1 MKRVTASF
9 FTLPAVAMLLLSG
22 CGNAVKEYEAVNTAM
37 GTVVTQKLYT
47 EGDDV
52 TGDVEQ
58 LLSGM
63 EETMLSRRIAGS
75 EVAKLNANAGTGIYT
90 EVSGE
95 LAETLLELSGIYED
109 SDGALDVSI
118 GALVSLWNIDAHA
131 QESYE
136 DAGEQPDGTGGKTED
151 AGQTESTG
159 KTEGYRLP
167 GEAEIKEAL
176 SYSGFSKIERK
187 DNSFLLPKGM
197 ALDLGAVGKGLA
209 CDDILAYLEGQAEV
223 KAAVIS
229 VGGSILTYGEKPDGT
244 AFRVAITDPF
254 DTGAYCGYLTLTG
267 NWFVSTSGDY
277 ERFVEVDG
285 KRYHHILNPA
295 TGYPAESG
303 VKSVTILSKN
313 GMTSDALSTACFVL
327 GEEKG
332 RLLAEKYGVEALFI
346 SEDGN
351 ISMTKGMQE
360 YFTEQTK

>member
-9 FTLPAVAMLLLSG
+9 FTLPAVAILLLSG

-58 LLSGM
+58 LISGL

-75 EVAKLNANAGTGIYT
+75 EVAKLNANAGTDTYT

-95 LAETLLELSGIYED
+95 LAETLQELSGIYED
-109 SDGALDVSI
+109 SEGALDVSI
-118 GALVSLWNIDAHA
+118 GALVSLWDIDAHA
-131 QESYE
+131 QESYV
-136 DAGEQPDGTGGKTED
+136 D
-151 AGQTESTG
+151 

-176 SYSGFSKIERK
+176 SCSGFSKIERK
-187 DNSFLLPKGM
+187 DNSFLLPEGM
-197 ALDLGAVGKGLA
+197 VLDLGAVGKGLA
-209 CDDILAYLEGQAEV
+209 CDGILSYLEGQAEV

-244 AFRVAITDPF
+244 AFKVAITDPF
-254 DTGAYCGYLTLTG
+254 DTGAYCGYLTLAG

-313 GMTSDALSTACFVL
+313 GMISDAFSTACFVL

-351 ISMTKGMQE
+351 ISMTEGMQE

>member
-1 MKRVTASF
+1 M
-9 FTLPAVAMLLLSG
+9 
-22 CGNAVKEYEAVNTAM
+22 
-37 GTVVTQKLYT
+37 
-47 EGDDV
+47 
-52 TGDVEQ
+52 
-58 LLSGM
+58 
-63 EETMLSRRIAGS
+63 
-75 EVAKLNANAGTGIYT
+75 
-90 EVSGE
+90 
-95 LAETLLELSGIYED
+95 
-109 SDGALDVSI
+109 SI
-118 GALVSLWNIDAHA
+118 GALVSLWDIDAHA
-131 QESYE
+131 QESYV
-136 DAGEQPDGTGGKTED
+136 D
-151 AGQTESTG
+151 

-176 SYSGFSKIERK
+176 SCSGFSKIERK
-187 DNSFLLPKGM
+187 DNSFLLPEGM
-197 ALDLGAVGKGLA
+197 VLDLGAVGKGLA
-209 CDDILAYLEGQAEV
+209 CDDILSYLEGQADV

-244 AFRVAITDPF
+244 AFKVAITDPF
-254 DTGAYCGYLTLTG
+254 DTGAYCGYLTLAG

-313 GMTSDALSTACFVL
+313 GMISDALSTACFVL

-332 RLLAEKYGVEALFI
+332 RLLADKYGVEALFI

-351 ISMTKGMQE
+351 ISMTEGMQE

>member
-118 GALVSLWNIDAHA
+118 GALVSLWDIDAHA

-167 GEAEIKEAL
+167 G
-176 SYSGFSKIERK
+176 
-187 DNSFLLPKGM
+187 
-197 ALDLGAVGKGLA
+197 
-209 CDDILAYLEGQAEV
+209 
-223 KAAVIS
+223 
-229 VGGSILTYGEKPDGT
+229 
-244 AFRVAITDPF
+244 
-254 DTGAYCGYLTLTG
+254 
-267 NWFVSTSGDY
+267 
-277 ERFVEVDG
+277 
-285 KRYHHILNPA
+285 
-295 TGYPAESG
+295 
-303 VKSVTILSKN
+303 
-313 GMTSDALSTACFVL
+313 
-327 GEEKG
+327 
-332 RLLAEKYGVEALFI
+332 
-346 SEDGN
+346 
-351 ISMTKGMQE
+351 
-360 YFTEQTK
+360 

>member
-1 MKRVTASF
+1 MKRFTASF
-9 FTLPAVAMLLLSG
+9 FALPTAVLLLLSG
-22 CGNAVKEYEAVNTAM
+22 CGNAVKEYEAVDTAM

-47 EGDDV
+47 EGDNV
-52 TGDVEQ
+52 TGDVER
-58 LLSGM
+58 LLSDL
-63 EETMLSRRIAGS
+63 EKTKLSHRIAGS
-75 EVAKLNANAGTGIYT
+75 EVAKLNANAGTGTYT

-95 LAETLLELSGIYED
+95 LAETLQELSGIYED

-118 GALVSLWNIDAHA
+118 GALVSLWDIDAHA

-136 DAGEQPDGTGGKTED
+136 DAGEQPDGTGGKTE
-151 AGQTESTG
+151 
-159 KTEGYRLP
+159 GYHLP
-167 GEAEIKEAL
+167 GEAEIREAL

-187 DNSFLLPKGM
+187 DNSFLLPEGM
-197 ALDLGAVGKGLA
+197 VLDLGAVGKGLA
-209 CDDILAYLEGQAEV
+209 CDDILAWLEEQADV

-244 AFRVAITDPF
+244 AFKVAVTDPF
-254 DTGAYCGYLTLTG
+254 DTGTYYGYLTLTG

-277 ERFVEVDG
+277 GRFVEVDG

-313 GMTSDALSTACFVL
+313 GMISDALSTACFVL

-346 SEDGN
+346 LEDGN
-351 ISMTKGMQE
+351 ISMTEGMQE

>member
-1 MKRVTASF
+1 MV
-9 FTLPAVAMLLLSG
+9 
-22 CGNAVKEYEAVNTAM
+22 
-37 GTVVTQKLYT
+37 
-47 EGDDV
+47 
-52 TGDVEQ
+52 
-58 LLSGM
+58 
-63 EETMLSRRIAGS
+63 
-75 EVAKLNANAGTGIYT
+75 
-90 EVSGE
+90 
-95 LAETLLELSGIYED
+95 
-109 SDGALDVSI
+109 
-118 GALVSLWNIDAHA
+118 
-131 QESYE
+131 
-136 DAGEQPDGTGGKTED
+136 
-151 AGQTESTG
+151 
-159 KTEGYRLP
+159 
-167 GEAEIKEAL
+167 
-176 SYSGFSKIERK
+176 
-187 DNSFLLPKGM
+187 
-197 ALDLGAVGKGLA
+197 LDLGAVGKGLA

-229 VGGSILTYGEKPDGT
+229 VGGGILTYGEKPDGT

-313 GMTSDALSTACFVL
+313 GMISDALSTACFVL

-346 SEDGN
+346 SEDGI
-351 ISMTKGMQE
+351 ISMTKGMRE

>member
-58 LLSGM
+58 LLSGL
-63 EETMLSRRIAGS
+63 EETMLSRRISGT
-75 EVAKLNANAGTGIYT
+75 EVAKLNANAGTDTYT

-95 LAETLLELSGIYED
+95 LAETLQELSGIYED

-118 GALVSLWNIDAHA
+118 GALVSLWDIDAHA

-136 DAGEQPDGTGGKTED
+136 
-151 AGQTESTG
+151 G

-167 GEAEIKEAL
+167 GETEIKEAL
-176 SYSGFSKIERK
+176 SCSGFSKIERK
-187 DNSFLLPKGM
+187 DNSFLLPEGM

-209 CDDILAYLEGQAEV
+209 CDDILSYLEGQAEV

-244 AFRVAITDPF
+244 AFKVAITDPF
-254 DTGAYCGYLTLTG
+254 DTGAYCGYLTLAG

-313 GMTSDALSTACFVL
+313 GMISDALSTACFVL

-351 ISMTKGMQE
+351 ISMTEGMQE

>member
-58 LLSGM
+58 LLSGL

-75 EVAKLNANAGTGIYT
+75 EVAKLNANAGIDTYT

-95 LAETLLELSGIYED
+95 LAETLQELSGIYED

-118 GALVSLWNIDAHA
+118 GALVSLWDIDAHA

-136 DAGEQPDGTGGKTED
+136 DAGEQPDGTG
-151 AGQTESTG
+151 G

-187 DNSFLLPKGM
+187 DNSFLLPEGM

-209 CDDILAYLEGQAEV
+209 CDDIFSWLEGQAEV

-244 AFRVAITDPF
+244 AFKVAITDPF
-254 DTGAYCGYLTLTG
+254 DTGAYCGYLTLAG

-313 GMTSDALSTACFVL
+313 GMISDALSTACFVL

-351 ISMTKGMQE
+351 ISMTEGMQE

>member
-22 CGNAVKEYEAVNTAM
+22 CGNTVKEYEAVNTAM

-58 LLSGM
+58 LLSGL

-75 EVAKLNANAGTGIYT
+75 EVAKLNANAGTDTYT

-95 LAETLLELSGIYED
+95 LAETLQELSGIYED

-118 GALVSLWNIDAHA
+118 GALVSLWDIDAHA

-136 DAGEQPDGTGGKTED
+136 D
-151 AGQTESTG
+151 

-167 GEAEIKEAL
+167 GEADIKEAL

-187 DNSFLLPKGM
+187 DNSFLLPEGM
-197 ALDLGAVGKGLA
+197 VLDLGAVGKGLA
-209 CDDILAYLEGQAEV
+209 CDDILSYLEGQAEV

-244 AFRVAITDPF
+244 AFKVAITDPF

-313 GMTSDALSTACFVL
+313 GMISDALSTACFVL

-351 ISMTKGMQE
+351 ISMTEGMQE

>member
-1 MKRVTASF
+1 MKRVTTSF
-9 FTLPAVAMLLLSG
+9 FTLPAVAILLLSG

-118 GALVSLWNIDAHA
+118 GALVSLWDIDAHA

-223 KAAVIS
+223 
-229 VGGSILTYGEKPDGT
+229 
-244 AFRVAITDPF
+244 RVAITDPF

-313 GMTSDALSTACFVL
+313 GMISDALSTACFVL

-351 ISMTKGMQE
+351 ISMTEGMRE

>member
-1 MKRVTASF
+1 MKRFTASF
-9 FTLPAVAMLLLSG
+9 FALPTAVLLLLSG
-22 CGNAVKEYEAVNTAM
+22 CGNAVKEYEAVDTAM

-47 EGDDV
+47 EGDNV
-52 TGDVEQ
+52 TGDVER
-58 LLSGM
+58 LLSDL
-63 EETMLSRRIAGS
+63 EKTKLSRRIAGS
-75 EVAKLNANAGTGIYT
+75 EVAKLNANAGTGTYT

-95 LAETLLELSGIYED
+95 LAETLQELSGIYED

-118 GALVSLWNIDAHA
+118 GALVSLWDIDAHA

-136 DAGEQPDGTGGKTED
+136 DAGEQPDGTGGKTE
-151 AGQTESTG
+151 
-159 KTEGYRLP
+159 GYHLP

-187 DNSFLLPKGM
+187 DNSFLLPEGM
-197 ALDLGAVGKGLA
+197 VLDLGAVGKGLA
-209 CDDILAYLEGQAEV
+209 CDDILAWLEEQAEV

-244 AFRVAITDPF
+244 AFKVAVTDPF
-254 DTGAYCGYLTLTG
+254 DTGTYRGYLTLTG

-313 GMTSDALSTACFVL
+313 GMISDALSTACFVL

-346 SEDGN
+346 LEDGN
-351 ISMTKGMQE
+351 ISMTEGMQE

>member
-1 MKRVTASF
+1 MKRFTASF
-9 FTLPAVAMLLLSG
+9 FALPAAALLLLSG
-22 CGNAVKEYEAVNTAM
+22 CGNAVKEYEAVDTAM

-58 LLSGM
+58 LISGL
-63 EETMLSRRIAGS
+63 EETTLSRRIAGS
-75 EVAKLNANAGTGIYT
+75 EVAKLNANAGTGTYT

-95 LAETLLELSGIYED
+95 LAETLQELSSLYED

-118 GALVSLWNIDAHA
+118 GTLVSLWDIDAHA

-136 DAGEQPDGTGGKTED
+136 
-151 AGQTESTG
+151 G
-159 KTEGYRLP
+159 KTEGYLLP

-187 DNSFLLPKGM
+187 DNSFLLPDGM
-197 ALDLGAVGKGLA
+197 ALDLGAIGKGLA
-209 CDDILAYLEGQAEV
+209 CDDILSYLEGQADV

-244 AFRVAITDPF
+244 AFKVAITDPL
-254 DTGAYCGYLTLTG
+254 DTGAYCGYLTLMG

-313 GMTSDALSTACFVL
+313 GMIGDALSTACFVL
-327 GEEKG
+327 GEKKG

-351 ISMTKGMQE
+351 ISMTEGMQE

>member
-58 LLSGM
+58 LLSGL
-63 EETMLSRRIAGS
+63 EETMLSRRISGS
-75 EVAKLNANAGTGIYT
+75 EVAKLNANAGTDTYT

-95 LAETLLELSGIYED
+95 LAETLQELSGIYED

-118 GALVSLWNIDAHA
+118 GALVSLWDIDAHA

-136 DAGEQPDGTGGKTED
+136 DAGEQPDGTG
-151 AGQTESTG
+151 G

-187 DNSFLLPKGM
+187 DNSFLLPEGM

-209 CDDILAYLEGQAEV
+209 CDDILSYLEGQAEV

-244 AFRVAITDPF
+244 AFKVAITDPF
-254 DTGAYCGYLTLTG
+254 DTGAYCGYLTLAG

-313 GMTSDALSTACFVL
+313 GMISDALSTACFVL

-351 ISMTKGMQE
+351 ISMTEGMQE

>member
-22 CGNAVKEYEAVNTAM
+22 CGNTVKEYEAVNTAM

-75 EVAKLNANAGTGIYT
+75 EVAKLNANAGIDTYT

-95 LAETLLELSGIYED
+95 LAETLQELSGIYED

-118 GALVSLWNIDAHA
+118 GALVSLWDIDAHA

-136 DAGEQPDGTGGKTED
+136 DAGEQPDGTG
-151 AGQTESTG
+151 G

-187 DNSFLLPKGM
+187 DNSFLLPEGM

-209 CDDILAYLEGQAEV
+209 CDDILSYLEGQAEV

-244 AFRVAITDPF
+244 AFKVAITDPF
-254 DTGAYCGYLTLTG
+254 DTGAYCGYLTLAG

-313 GMTSDALSTACFVL
+313 GMISDALSTACFVL

-351 ISMTKGMQE
+351 ISMTEGMQE

>member
-1 MKRVTASF
+1 M
-9 FTLPAVAMLLLSG
+9 P
-22 CGNAVKEYEAVNTAM
+22 VKEYEAVNTAM

-47 EGDDV
+47 EGGRCDR
-52 TGDVEQ
+52 GCGAAAFRHGGNNAFPAEQ
-58 LLSGM
+58 
-63 EETMLSRRIAGS
+63 AGS

-118 GALVSLWNIDAHA
+118 GALVSLWDIDAHA

-285 KRYHHILNPA
+285 KRYHHILKSGYGISGGERCKKCYDFKQERYDKA
-295 TGYPAESG
+295 TLFPRHVLCWE
-303 VKSVTILSKN
+303 KRKDDCWQKN
-313 GMTSDALSTACFVL
+313 TVWKHCLFQRMETSA
-327 GEEKG
+327 
-332 RLLAEKYGVEALFI
+332 
-346 SEDGN
+346 
-351 ISMTKGMQE
+351 
-360 YFTEQTK
+360 